1 MLRLNFEF
9 TVLICARPHAS
20 AGLEV
25 TELKKGSRWSARAVV
40 LDDPMNLFEARHGS
54 SIQFSVA
61 AQTNVLRRQSVLC
74 PVPLS
79 KVQRIISRGKA
90 GHLHFTLLPHHGG
103 LNGNP
108 GIAKNTG
115 AQIGLYRPSHFRV
128 SVEKFYM
135 HRWNRREIEVSSK
148 AVTRTNQQC
157 AGILGIACAR
167 IISNRIGS
175 IQRRIDIRS
184 GSRRS
189 TIAHAC
195 LLQKA
200 SIPG

>member
-1 MLRLNFEF
+1 MLRLNFELAVF
-9 TVLICARPHAS
+9 IWARPHAS
-20 AGLEV
+20 ACLQV
-25 TELKKGSRWSARAVV
+25 AELKKGIRWSARAVV
-40 LDDPMNLFEARHGS
+40 LDDPMNLFEARRSS

-61 AQTNVLRRQSVLC
+61 AQSNVLCRHSVLC
-74 PVPLS
+74 AVLLS
-79 KVQRIISRGKA
+79 QVQRIISRGKA
-90 GHLHFTLLPHHGG
+90 GHLHFILLPRHGG

-115 AQIGLYRPSHFRV
+115 AQIGLYGPAHFRV

-135 HRWNRREIEVSSK
+135 QRWNRGEIEVSSK
-148 AVTRTNQQC
+148 TVTRTNQQC

-184 GSRRS
+184 GTS
-189 TIAHAC
+189 
-195 LLQKA
+195 
-200 SIPG
+200 